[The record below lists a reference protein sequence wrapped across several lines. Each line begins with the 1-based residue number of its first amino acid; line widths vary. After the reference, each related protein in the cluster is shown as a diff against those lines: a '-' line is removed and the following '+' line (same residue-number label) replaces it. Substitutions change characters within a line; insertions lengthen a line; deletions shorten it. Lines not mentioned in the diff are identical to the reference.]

1 MSTAYGKV
9 TKKFSGSF
17 NLQVNDGA
25 VQNYTIG
32 DAKVY
37 VVDTTKSA
45 KQVTVGDAGDIQKYD
60 ESDPQRVFVRVY
72 KDVVQE
78 IVVVK

>member
-1 MSTAYGKV
+1 KTVYGKV
-9 TKKFSGSF
+9 TKKFTSSF

-25 VQNYTIG
+25 VENYAFG
-32 DAKVY
+32 DAVVY
-37 VVDTTKSA
+37 VVDTTKNS
-45 KQVTVGDAGDIQKYD
+45 KQVTVGDFGDIQKYD
-60 ESDPQRVFVRVY
+60 ESAPERVFVRIY